1 MVKTNH
7 DDMGGGILLFG
18 IQSDYALRPFNYY
31 ERVDRWFRK
40 FLILYLMKMSLRR

>member
-18 IQSDYALRPFNYY
+18 IQSDYALGTFSNYY
-31 ERVDRWFRK
+31 ERT
-40 FLILYLMKMSLRR
+40 

>member
-18 IQSDYALRPFNYY
+18 IQSDYALGPFNYY
-31 ERVDRWFRK
+31 ERTLGWVDSSENGNF
-40 FLILYLMKMSLRR
+40 S